1 MDYSVHNCTFQI
13 FILLILKEVGVILF
27 LIRKLITFNCGYSIQ
42 FFIWRYIYEAKVMR
56 KMVKIKHISRNK
68 YEDIFFIF
76 FWDKNLR
83 GMVVNLAC
91 YSVNRELIES
101 TFTSPLIKYRD
112 QKRAPSHALIDQY
125 LVNSFLSNYVS
136 KARNK
141 RVLDQINLHVYSFTQ
156 K

>member
-1 MDYSVHNCTFQI
+1 
-13 FILLILKEVGVILF
+13 
-27 LIRKLITFNCGYSIQ
+27 
-42 FFIWRYIYEAKVMR
+42 
-56 KMVKIKHISRNK
+56 
-68 YEDIFFIF
+68 
-76 FWDKNLR
+76 
-83 GMVVNLAC
+83 MVVNLAC
-91 YSVNRELIES
+91 YSVNGELIES
-101 TFTSPLIKYRD
+101 TFTAPLIKYRD